1 MCPCV
6 RACVRPTPQD
16 GRTPLHCAALQGKVE
31 AVAALIAAQADVDAK
46 DQVRRAQGWAAMNGV
61 FFLHGELSG
70 GVSSSRLASIKPR
83 GQGHCKLETSR
94 GWSIVTDAD
103 LIACASAFSN
113 QARTFALYPAAPT
126 PRPRRRN
133 SARRLCTQLW
143 RVEALRSSLRSS
155 LPRPTSRPKA
165 GYVRRTC
172 SVQRSWECATGVCS
186 EPGDQLR
193 ILRRCF
199 LFIARTKSK
208 DA

>member
-1 MCPCV
+1 VRGVCPRA

-46 DQVRRAQGWAAMNGV
+46 DQVRRAQGRAAMNGV
-61 FFLHGELSG
+61 FLHGELCC
-70 GVSSSRLASIKPR
+70 GVSSSARIEPR
-83 GQGHCKLETSR
+83 GQGHCKMETSR

-113 QARTFALYPAAPT
+113 QARTFALFPAAPSR
-126 PRPRRRN
+126 RPRRRI
-133 SARRLCTQLW
+133 SARGLCTQLW

-165 GYVRRTC
+165 GYVERTC
-172 SVQRSWECATGVCS
+172 RGHGNA
-186 EPGDQLR
+186 QLGYVPSR
-193 ILRRCF
+193 GINYAYFVDIFCL
-199 LFIARTKSK
+199 L
-208 DA
+208 